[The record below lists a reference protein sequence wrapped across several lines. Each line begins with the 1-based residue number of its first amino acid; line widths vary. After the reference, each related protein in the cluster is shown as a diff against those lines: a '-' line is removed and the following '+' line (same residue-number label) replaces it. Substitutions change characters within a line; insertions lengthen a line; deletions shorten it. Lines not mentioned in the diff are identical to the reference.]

1 MNYRIVFLASA
12 EQDLKELKRYIVKNF
27 SPQAW
32 HSTYGKLKESIFNLK
47 AFPLSGAIPEELA
60 QLNITQYRQIVSG
73 MNRVIYEARQNTIY
87 IHIVADT
94 RKDMKTLLIQRVLRD
109 N

>member
-12 EQDLKELKRYIVKNF
+12 EQDLKELKRYIAKNF
-27 SPQAW
+27 SPKAW

-47 AFPLSGAIPEELA
+47 AFPLSGATPEELA
-60 QLNITQYRQIVSG
+60 QLNLTQYRQVISG
-73 MNRVIYEARQNTIY
+73 MNRVIYEVRQDTIY
-87 IHIVADT
+87 IHIMADT
-94 RKDMKTLLIQRVLRD
+94 RKDMKSLLAQRILKD